1 MVFTFWIA
9 VILIAEFLHYFVN
22 GVLKLYSPPVV
33 VLYIVIVALSPLWN
47 RLFPPLQL
55 RKVRIR
61 KCIYCNMHTELN
73 CAILIGLKNVE
84 CPT

>member
-9 VILIAEFLHYFVN
+9 IILIAEFSHYFVN

-33 VLYIVIVALSPLWN
+33 FLYILIVALSPLWN

-61 KCIYCNMHTELN
+61 KFTYCNMH
-73 CAILIGLKNVE
+73 AD
-84 CPT
+84 